1 MYKITH
7 LERMIIEIDTT
18 VSHGME
24 RIDLFQFLVIP
35 PLFVSHP
42 LDILGLLSVPSTRNP
57 MEVSSIN
64 SMSLLYAPINHPNTF
79 NLAMKPTAIGSL
91 VPRHP
96 HMVFFKD
103 QQNYLIRSIFQWGSS
118 FDMSSDFVYD
128 WLGMYGVQLSIRNR
142 GQNSN
147 SVAVALGLVYTL

>member
-96 HMVFFKD
+96 HMVIFKISRTILSD
-103 QQNYLIRSIFQWGSS
+103 RSFSGGRHLTCRPILFTIGSVCTEYS
-118 FDMSSDFVYD
+118 CRF
-128 WLGMYGVQLSIRNR
+128 GTEGRI
-142 GQNSN
+142 
-147 SVAVALGLVYTL
+147 